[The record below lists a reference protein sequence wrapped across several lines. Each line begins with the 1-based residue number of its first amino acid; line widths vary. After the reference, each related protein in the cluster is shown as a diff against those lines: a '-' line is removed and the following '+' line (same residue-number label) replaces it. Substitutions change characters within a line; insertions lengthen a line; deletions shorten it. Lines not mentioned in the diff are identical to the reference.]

1 MARRKWTQEKLEEAC
16 RLRYTGAKTT
26 GELLPWH
33 EVAKA
38 CGIHPR
44 YLREL
49 RKTPEWGEALRA
61 IGDPVDQE
69 ALLSARWRLAEL
81 VHHKNPHVALNA
93 ARAILQI
100 HLGYKLA
107 VEHSGQVV
115 QVAQY
120 DLSGVDSDTLR
131 RLASEVAQA
140 ERIGPGLAALPAP
153 VVTDHEPGDLAYI
166 EVEAEA
172 VDA

>member
-1 MARRKWTQEKLEEAC
+1 METGKYSQSKLEEAC
-16 RLRYTGAKTT
+16 RLRYYGAKKT
-26 GELLPWH
+26 GELLPWP

-38 CGIHPR
+38 CNMSVR
-44 YLREL
+44 WLREI
-49 RKTPEWGEALRA
+49 RKTPRWGEALRA

-93 ARAILQI
+93 ARAILQV

-107 VEHSGQVV
+107 VEHTGRVV

-120 DLSGVDSDTLR
+120 DLSNVDSDTLR
-131 RLASEVAQA
+131 KLAQEVASA
-140 ERIGPGLAALPAP
+140 EAIGPGLAALPP
-153 VVTDHEPGDLAYI
+153 PTITDHEPGDLACI
-166 EVEAEA
+166 EVEAVG
-172 VDA
+172 VDV

>member
-33 EVAKA
+33 EVAKV

-44 YLREL
+44 YLRDL